1 MEPIV
6 FVDGEYRPKS
16 QAVVNVFDHGLL
28 YGDGCFEG
36 IRWYNRRIFK
46 LEEHLRRLYDSAR
59 VLMITIPM
67 TQAEMAE
74 AVIETCRRNNL
85 DDGYIRLVVTRGVGD
100 LGISPLTCK
109 RASVIIIANT
119 ISLYPKEVYE
129 TGSPIITASVR
140 RMPVDSLNGRV
151 KSLNYLN
158 NIMAKMEAI
167 HAGVIEAIMLDH
179 QGHIV
184 ECTVDN
190 FFTVRDGVL
199 TTPPAHVGALRGVT
213 RDTVLDLA
221 RSLGIETRE
230 DHLTLYE
237 AYTADEVFL
246 TGSGAEVIPVT
257 AIDRRPIGDGKPGAT
272 TKRLMVAYKDLVRS
286 AGTPF

>member
-67 TQAEMAE
+67 TQAQMAE

-140 RMPVDSLNGRV
+140 RTPVDSLNGRV

-158 NIMAKMEAI
+158 NIMAKLEAI

-272 TKRLMVAYKDLVRS
+272 TKRLMAAYKELVRS